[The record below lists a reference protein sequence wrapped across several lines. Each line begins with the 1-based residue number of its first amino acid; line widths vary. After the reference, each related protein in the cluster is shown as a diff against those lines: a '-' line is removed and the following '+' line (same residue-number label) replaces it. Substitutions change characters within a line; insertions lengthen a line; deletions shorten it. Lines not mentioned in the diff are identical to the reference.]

1 MIAGRNCKSKLFFG
15 VLTIMALVF
24 SGVAAQD
31 AESFYKDKIITLLV
45 GFNPGGG
52 YDAYAR
58 LLAPFL
64 EQETG
69 ATVVVKN
76 RPGGGSLVAMNQVY
90 TAKPDGLTIMLI
102 PGHSAAVAQVTNQ
115 EGARFDVTT
124 FAWLARVAK
133 EIDILFAGAKSP
145 YRSLDDLVNSDRP
158 IRFAGGRGS
167 GHIYFFL
174 CKALSL
180 DCTFVSGYRGIKE
193 MGLAVIRGEADVFAM
208 PEGTARAF
216 AQGDKLLPVAAF
228 GRKRS
233 TRFSEAPALL
243 ELDQLSADQVSWL
256 KLEDDIRALG
266 RALVTTPGTP
276 EDRVTYLRRAVE
288 RVLADPEVHSAAAR
302 IGRPLNYLSGQEAQT
317 LAWATLDLMN
327 SEMREEI
334 RAVLLGGTN

>member
-1 MIAGRNCKSKLFFG
+1 MIAGRNNKSKLFFG
-15 VLTIMALVF
+15 VFALMALVF

-31 AESFYKDKIITLLV
+31 AESYYKDKTITLLV

-52 YDAYAR
+52 YDTYGR

-76 RPGGGSLVAMNQVY
+76 RPGGGGLVAMNQLY
-90 TAKPDGLTIMLI
+90 TAKSDGLTIMLI
-102 PGHSAAVAQVTNQ
+102 PGHSAAVAQVTDQ
-115 EGARFDVTT
+115 EGARFDVTK
-124 FAWLARVAK
+124 FAWLARVAT
-133 EIDILFAGAKSP
+133 EIEILFVGAKSP

-158 IRFAGGRGS
+158 IRFAGGRGA
-167 GHIYFFL
+167 GHMYFIL
-174 CKALSL
+174 CEALSL
-180 DCTFVSGYRGIKE
+180 DCAFISGYRGIKD
-193 MGLAVIRGEADVFAM
+193 MILAVIRGEADVISIT
-208 PEGTARAF
+208 EGSASAL
-216 AQGDKLLPVAAF
+216 AQGDKLYPVAAF
-228 GRKRS
+228 GHKRS
-233 TRFSEAPALL
+233 TLFSEAPALL
-243 ELDQLSADQVSWL
+243 ELDELSADQVAWL

-288 RVLADPEVHSAAAR
+288 RVLADPEVHSAAAK

-317 LAWATLDLMN
+317 LARATLDLMN
-327 SEMREEI
+327 TEMREEI